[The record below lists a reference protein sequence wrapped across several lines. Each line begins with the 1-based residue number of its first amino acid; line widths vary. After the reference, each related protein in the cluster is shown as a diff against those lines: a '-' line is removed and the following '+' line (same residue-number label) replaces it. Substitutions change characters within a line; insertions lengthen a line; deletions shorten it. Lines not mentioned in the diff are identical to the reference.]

1 MTQPPMMRRSPGLSS
16 TLSDMPDPFWR
27 WRALESCPRERESR
41 GPRAGPELNSDTT
54 GKSKKA
60 GRSPPFVV
68 LLRRCLLEQT
78 ENRLLALVGQRQGR
92 DGNRLTGRQRL
103 AVGGFFVGVGE
114 SEVRR
119 TGLQHI
125 DQVLGEVLT
134 DLHDRQVGTQSRRLR
149 PESARRGVQRVENLV
164 GGGVVDEV
172 GTRGQGRQA
181 ESSRIVSHAGNVQ
194 RRLA

>member
-27 WRALESCPRERESR
+27 WRAFESCPRERESR

-68 LLRRCLLEQT
+68 LCDRCLLEQT

-92 DGNRLTGRQRL
+92 DGDRLTSRQRL

-114 SEVRR
+114 REVRR
-119 TGLQHI
+119 TGLEHV
-125 DQVLGEVLT
+125 DQVLGEVLA
-134 DLHDRQVGTQSRRLR
+134 DLDDRQVRTQGRRLR
-149 PESARRGVQRVENLV
+149 PQIRRRVVEAVEDLV
-164 GGGVVDEV
+164 GRGVVDEV
-172 GTRGQGRQA
+172 RAAFQG
-181 ESSRIVSHAGNVQ
+181 
-194 RRLA
+194 